1 MSIFMYP
8 VRQDVFRHDEGAN
21 CFNSVHPMI
30 VHPVRS
36 IIFTLL
42 LLTPMLNREKWI
54 PHISCKRH
62 LGWACFLVQMGKY
75 CIMKIV
81 EAALLSTSLHLP
93 LLQLHQILT
102 VQIQCLSTL
111 FQNRQKLQVRSIAHL
126 TILLLLL
133 L

>member
-1 MSIFMYP
+1 MLLGMMRVLIVLILSI
-8 VRQDVFRHDEGAN
+8 
-21 CFNSVHPMI
+21 
-30 VHPVRS
+30 
-36 IIFTLL
+36 LL
-42 LLTPMLNREKWI
+42 LCILYDPLLLPSCFLLLHSWMLNREKWI

-62 LGWACFLVQMGKY
+62 LGWAFFLVQMGKY
-75 CIMKIV
+75 CIMKM

-102 VQIQCLSTL
+102 VQIQCLSTPY
-111 FQNRQKLQVRSIAHL
+111 QNRQKLQVRSIAHL